1 MTGPFQF
8 TCHYDPAVSVIRLM
22 AKGAALPDDIHQ
34 IYQQALV
41 TAEQN
46 HCNKVLLDVTNLH
59 LNYDSSQVMQVF
71 ESLDPIIRQMQIAR
85 LVPLSEFKHDLI
97 EEFAEKRGYA
107 LKNFSNLEQ
116 ALAWLNA

>member
-8 TCHYDPAVSVIRLM
+8 TCHYDPAVSVIRLI
-22 AKGAALPDDIHQ
+22 AKGAALPEDIQH

-41 TAEQN
+41 TVEQN

-59 LNYDSSQVMQVF
+59 LNCDSSQLMQLF
-71 ESLDPIIRQMQIAR
+71 ESLAPIIHQMQIAR

-97 EEFAEKRGYA
+97 EEFAEERGYA
-107 LKNFSNLEQ
+107 LKNFSDQEQ